1 MGATIRVNMFG
12 VGSRRRKIQPTATTL
27 REEPHTLRELIE
39 QCVEVCVGRHNRR
52 AENHEPT
59 NPSDEE
65 VDEMAKVGKVAFGI
79 DYNGAVVPLERA
91 VAHALQSYEDGLF
104 RVFCNGAEIQGLDA
118 SVVIHEEDVWTFV
131 RLVALSGSM
140 W

>member
-12 VGSRRRKIQPTATTL
+12 VGSRRRKVQPTATTL
-27 REEPHTLRELIE
+27 REEPHTLRELIA
-39 QCVEVCVGRHNRR
+39 QCVEVCVERHNRR
-52 AENHEPT
+52 AKNAEPT

-79 DYNGAVVPLERA
+79 DYNGAVVQLERA
-91 VAHALQSYEDGLF
+91 
-104 RVFCNGAEIQGLDA
+104 VFCNGAEIQGLDA
-118 SVVIHEEDVWTFV
+118 PVAVHEEDVWTFV
-131 RLVALSGSM
+131 RLVALSGTM

>member
-12 VGSRRRKIQPTATTL
+12 VGSRRRKIQPTATPL
-27 REEPHTLRELIE
+27 REEPHTLRELIA
-39 QCVEVCVGRHNRR
+39 QCVEVCVERHNRR
-52 AENHEPT
+52 AENNEPT

-79 DYNGAVVPLERA
+79 DYNGTVPKLGEA
-91 VAHALQSYEDGLF
+91 VAHALQAYEDGLF
-104 RVFCNGAEIQGLDA
+104 RVFRDGVELKELDA
-118 SVVIHEEDVWTFV
+118 PLEVHENDVFTFV

>member
-39 QCVEVCVGRHNRR
+39 QCVEVCVERHNRR
-52 AENHEPT
+52 AENNEPT

-65 VDEMAKVGKVAFGI
+65 VDEMAKVGKVAFDI
-79 DYNGAVVPLERA
+79 DYNGALVQLEPA
-91 VAHALQSYEDGLF
+91 VAHALQAYEDGLF
-104 RVFCNGAEIQGLDA
+104 RVFCSGAEIQGLDA
-118 SVVIHEEDVWTFV
+118 PVAIHEEDVWTFV

>member
-1 MGATIRVNMFG
+1 MGTTIRVNMFG
-12 VGSRRRKIQPTATTL
+12 VGSRRRKIQPTAMTL

-39 QCVEVCVGRHNRR
+39 QCVEVCVERHNRR
-52 AENHEPT
+52 AENNEPT

-65 VDEMAKVGKVAFGI
+65 VGEMAKVGKVAFGI
-79 DYNGAVVPLERA
+79 DYNGTVPKLGEA
-91 VAHALQSYEDGLF
+91 VAHALQAYEDGLF
-104 RVFCNGAEIQGLDA
+104 RVFRDGVELKELDA
-118 SVVIHEEDVWTFV
+118 PLEVHENDVFTFV

>member
-12 VGSRRRKIQPTATTL
+12 VGSRRRKVQPTATTL
-27 REEPHTLRELIE
+27 REEPHTLRELIA
-39 QCVEVCVGRHNRR
+39 QCVEVCVERHNRR
-52 AENHEPT
+52 AKNAEPT

-118 SVVIHEEDVWTFV
+118 PVVIHEEDVWTFV

>member
-39 QCVEVCVGRHNRR
+39 QCVEVCVERHNRR
-52 AENHEPT
+52 AENNEPT

-79 DYNGAVVPLERA
+79 DYNGAVVQLERA

-118 SVVIHEEDVWTFV
+118 PVVIHEEDVWTFV